1 VLGERLEPVPGVNEV
16 RRNAFLLAA
25 GLVCNSGM
33 FQLAAALSSLTL
45 VAVTGVKGIL
55 GLGPAIFLAAG
66 GLSVA
71 PAGRLMDRVGR
82 MPVIRGAF
90 VIGAAGCGVVA
101 GGCALPSAAVV
112 CLGLALVG
120 AAGAIVLLS
129 RAAAAEMFPPDRR
142 ARGVSF
148 VLFGAVSGAI
158 WGPVLFGPLFA
169 HRAPTAHGLV
179 APWLIGIPFMIAGY
193 VVSSLVRTDPK
204 EMSSWYPVERKEPE
218 TAAPLSEI
226 LRRPGVLAAMVAA
239 IASFAVMAGVMNLAG
254 YVAIGRG
261 HHEGDVFTMI
271 SIHIVGMYGLV
282 LVVGDLIDRFG
293 RRRALVGGLALMTVS
308 NAALVWFGGV
318 GGMSLALLGLGLGWN
333 FSYVAATTELVSL
346 TSPSERGRL
355 VGFSDLCASL
365 TAAVL
370 ALLGGL
376 VYSGYGV
383 VALALSAAA
392 LAALPALWLA
402 RPAPLRPLPAD

>member
-1 VLGERLEPVPGVNEV
+1 
-16 RRNAFLLAA
+16 
-25 GLVCNSGM
+25 
-33 FQLAAALSSLTL
+33 
-45 VAVTGVKGIL
+45 
-55 GLGPAIFLAAG
+55 
-66 GLSVA
+66 
-71 PAGRLMDRVGR
+71 
-82 MPVIRGAF
+82 
-90 VIGAAGCGVVA
+90 
-101 GGCALPSAAVV
+101 
-112 CLGLALVG
+112 
-120 AAGAIVLLS
+120 
-129 RAAAAEMFPPDRR
+129 
-142 ARGVSF
+142 
-148 VLFGAVSGAI
+148 
-158 WGPVLFGPLFA
+158 
-169 HRAPTAHGLV
+169 
-179 APWLIGIPFMIAGY
+179 
-193 VVSSLVRTDPK
+193 
-204 EMSSWYPVERKEPE
+204 
-218 TAAPLSEI
+218 
-226 LRRPGVLAAMVAA
+226 
-239 IASFAVMAGVMNLAG
+239 MNLAG

-308 NAALVWFGGV
+308 NAALVWLGGV

-365 TAAVL
+365 TAAAL

-402 RPAPLRPLPAD
+402 ARPALRPLPSS